1 MKTCVGIG
9 RNRGRI
15 VAGEVKNFEGPLKDF
30 RFHKGSGESWKVLIR
45 GVVSSALLIF
55 AKMAPFAYATV

>member
-1 MKTCVGIG
+1 
-9 RNRGRI
+9 